1 MNNKLLMTVSA
12 LIISATFAT
21 SANAGCDGV
30 YLAGRGGIINHNV
43 GDNESKLGDEKL
55 EIDDNAMMWAGAI
68 GYRMGYF
75 RFEAEYVWRETTEDS
90 KTSAITGTTANTEF
104 ESNSYMANV
113 YWDLSPYTWFTP
125 YVSAGLGMTD
135 LTYTFKHTGRNSV
148 EVDESNFTW
157 ALGGGI
163 SAQVTNR
170 FNIDLGY
177 RYYDMGDVGEASIN
191 AHEIYGGLRYVF

>member
-1 MNNKLLMTVSA
+1 MNNKLLIAVSA
-12 LIISATFAT
+12 LVISAAFAT
-21 SANAGCDGV
+21 SANAGCDGF
-30 YLAGRGGIINHNV
+30 YLGGRGGIVNHNI
-43 GDNESKLGDEKL
+43 GDSDSKLGDEKL
-55 EIDDNAMMWAGAI
+55 EIDDNAMMWSGAL
-68 GYRMGYF
+68 GYRLGYF

-90 KTSAITGTTANTEF
+90 KSTNFGTTSETEF
-104 ESNSYMANV
+104 ESTSYMANV

-125 YVSAGLGMTD
+125 YFSAGLGMTD
-135 LTYTFKHTGRNSV
+135 LTYTFKNPGTSD

-170 FNIDLGY
+170 FNVDLGY

-191 AHEIYGGLRYVF
+191 AHEVYGGLRYVF